1 LGLFVLKPLYAKLSA
16 IMITAYLKQLRSL
29 WLQPSDFYSQVVL
42 QEGEGESSRFSVLT
56 ALFVALEL
64 GLVEAFS
71 DRSIWIVALVTVI
84 LLVAMPFLVTVWTY
98 LWSGFIKLCAGLLG
112 ESLPWEPLRRVV
124 AYSAAGLTALGLG
137 YGLGKWVALAT
148 FLFQVIGIEKA
159 IRCSRWT
166 AIVYVGLP
174 FSMVAVL
181 GGFFAFM
188 FKVFK

>member
-1 LGLFVLKPLYAKLSA
+1 MFSECLA
-16 IMITAYLKQLRSL
+16 QLRSL
-29 WLQPSDFYSQVVL
+29 WLQPADFYSRVV
-42 QEGEGESSRFSVLT
+42 QEQGEGGSSRFSVLT

-71 DRSIWIVALVTVI
+71 DRSIWIVALVTAI
-84 LLVAMPFLVTVWTY
+84 LLVALPFVVTVWTY
-98 LWSGFIKLCAGLLG
+98 LWSGFIKLSASLLG
-112 ESLPWEPLRRVV
+112 EDLPWEPLRRVV
-124 AYSAAGLTALGLG
+124 AYSAAGWTALGLG

-148 FLFQVIGIEKA
+148 FFFQIIGVEKA
-159 IRCSRWT
+159 FRCSRWT
-166 AIVYVGLP
+166 AVIYVGLP